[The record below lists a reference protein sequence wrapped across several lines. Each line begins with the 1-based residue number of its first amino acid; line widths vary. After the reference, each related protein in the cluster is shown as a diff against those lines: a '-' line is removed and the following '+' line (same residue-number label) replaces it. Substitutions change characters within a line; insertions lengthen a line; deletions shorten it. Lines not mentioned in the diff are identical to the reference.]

1 MRKLSLLLAFL
12 AFIAMQLQAQRQ
24 ITGTVTNADDG
35 STIPGVSVYVK
46 GDQKTGTV
54 TDINGK
60 FSLKVTENAKALVFS
75 FVGMNTVEATLGA
88 SNVVDAKMTPASTS
102 LEGVVVTALGITREK
117 KSLGYATQQISGD
130 AISTVKG
137 SNFVTSIAGKV
148 AGVNIKSTGNMGGS
162 TNIVIRGNKSILG
175 NNQALFVVDGV
186 PLDNSNTN
194 NSGQLT
200 GRNGFDYG
208 NAASDLNQND
218 IADINVLKGAAA
230 TALYG
235 SRAANGVVLITTKK
249 GTVQTTKG
257 RNIGVSISSNITTG
271 IVDKSTFPTYQ
282 SNYGAGYGP
291 FYSATDYP
299 YFRFRYDIDG
309 DGNKDYSVPTNADAS
324 LGQKFDPNLMVFQ
337 YESFYPASSN
347 YHKATPWVMAENG
360 PDYFL
365 NNSLSTSN
373 TVDVTGGTEKG
384 AFRLSYTN
392 YYEKGV
398 LPNSS
403 LKKNNVLYNGSYS
416 ILKDLTVSASA
427 NFINTRGKG
436 RNSTGYSDNIMS
448 SFRQW
453 MQTNVDYKV
462 QEDLYNATKQNLTW
476 NPNNPSNLA
485 PAYWDNPYFQRYEN
499 YETDER
505 NRLIGYVEANWK
517 ANEFLSFMARA
528 SVDTYNELQ
537 EERKANGSA
546 SGEFGVGRYEVTS
559 GYSRYNRFFIENNYD
574 LMAKF
579 NKRFGDDWSTSA
591 ILGANIRRLRND
603 RIFASTYGGLTIPKL
618 YSLNNSAGTML
629 APEELAQ
636 HIGSNGI
643 YLSASVGYKSLIF
656 VDATIRRDQSSTL
669 PKGEWTYYYPSVSA
683 SFIFNELMQDYTWL
697 NLGKFRLGYAE
708 VGNDAPW
715 GSTNDIYDLFASF
728 GDYPLVSVP
737 NTLNNADLKPE
748 RTKSLEAGL
757 ELSMFDNRIG
767 LDLSVYQTRTINQI
781 IPLAVSFATGRSSKY
796 INAGEIENKGIEV
809 ALTGNPVRMKDFRWD
824 VTLNF
829 TKQNNKVVELAP
841 GIENLQIASLQ
852 GGVSINARVGE
863 TYGVIQGT
871 DYIYKDGKRVVGDDG
886 YYLRTS
892 TSDKVLGHIT
902 PDWNAGLINSF
913 SYKDWSMSF
922 QIDWQQGGSVYS
934 LDMAYGLSTGLY
946 PETDYI
952 NDLGNPVRNSL
963 ANGGGLILDGVK
975 ADGTPNDVRIS
986 ADDTYAWGDNNYPS
1000 KEFVY
1005 DATYIKLREVVI
1017 SYRLPE
1023 RLMAKTFIR
1032 GASLS
1037 LVGSNLWIIH
1047 KDLPY
1052 ADPEASQS
1060 SGNIQGWQSGVM
1072 PSTRNIGL
1080 TVTLNF

>member
-1 MRKLSLLLAFL
+1 M
-12 AFIAMQLQAQRQ
+12 
-24 ITGTVTNADDG
+24 
-35 STIPGVSVYVK
+35 
-46 GDQKTGTV
+46 
-54 TDINGK
+54 
-60 FSLKVTENAKALVFS
+60 
-75 FVGMNTVEATLGA
+75 
-88 SNVVDAKMTPASTS
+88 
-102 LEGVVVTALGITREK
+102 
-117 KSLGYATQQISGD
+117 
-130 AISTVKG
+130 
-137 SNFVTSIAGKV
+137 
-148 AGVNIKSTGNMGGS
+148 
-162 TNIVIRGNKSILG
+162 
-175 NNQALFVVDGV
+175 
-186 PLDNSNTN
+186 
-194 NSGQLT
+194 
-200 GRNGFDYG
+200 
-208 NAASDLNQND
+208 
-218 IADINVLKGAAA
+218 
-230 TALYG
+230 
-235 SRAANGVVLITTKK
+235 LITTKK
-249 GTVQTTKG
+249 GSVQTTKG
-257 RNIGVSISSNITTG
+257 NHIGVSVSSNITTG
-271 IVDKSTFPTYQ
+271 FVDKSTFPTYQ

-324 LGQKFDPNLMVFQ
+324 LGQKFDPNLMVYQ
-337 YESFYPASSN
+337 YESFYPASKN
-347 YHKATPWVMAENG
+347 YHKATPWTMAENG
-360 PDYFL
+360 PEYFL
-365 NNSLSTSN
+365 ENSLSTTN
-373 TVDVTGGTEKG
+373 TVDVTGGTERG

-392 YYEKGV
+392 YYEKGI

-416 ILKDLTVSASA
+416 ILKDLSVSASA

-462 QEDLYNATKQNLTW
+462 QEELYNATKQNLTW
-476 NPNNPSNLA
+476 NPVNPNNLA
-485 PAYWDNPYFQRYEN
+485 PAYWDNPYFQRYQD

-505 NRLIGYVEANWK
+505 NRIIGYIEANWK
-517 ANEFLSFMARA
+517 ATDYLSFMARA

-559 GYSRYNRFFIENNYD
+559 GYSRFNRFFIETNYD
-574 LMAKF
+574 FMAKF
-579 NKRFGDDWSTSA
+579 NHRFDEDWSTSA
-591 ILGANIRRLRND
+591 ILGANIRNLRSD
-603 RIFASTYGGLTIPKL
+603 RIYASTYGGLTIPNL
-618 YSLNNSAGTML
+618 FSLSNSAGQML
-629 APEELAQ
+629 APEEATS

-643 YLSASVGYKSLIF
+643 YVNASVGYKSL
-656 VDATIRRDQSSTL
+656 VYLEGSVRRDQSSTL
-669 PKGEWTYYYPSVSA
+669 PKDQWTYYYPSISA
-683 SFIFNELMQDYTWL
+683 SFIFNELMADNTWL
-697 NLGKFRLGYAE
+697 NLGKFRINYAE

-748 RTKSLEAGL
+748 RTKSIEAGL
-757 ELSMFDNRIG
+757 EASMFDNRIG
-767 LDLSVYQTRTINQI
+767 VNLSVYKTRSINQI

-809 ALTGNPVRMKDFRWD
+809 ALTGNPIRTKDFNWD
-824 VTLNF
+824 VTLNW
-829 TKQNNKVVELAP
+829 TSYNNKVVELAP
-841 GIENLQIASLQ
+841 GIDNLQIASLQ
-852 GGVSINARVGE
+852 GGVSINARLGE

-871 DYIYKDGKRVVGDDG
+871 DYIYRDGKRVVGEDG

-892 TSDKVLGHIT
+892 TSDIVLGSII
-902 PDWNAGLINSF
+902 PDWNAGFINRF

-922 QIDWQQGGSVYS
+922 QIDFQKGGSVYS

-952 NDLGNPVRNSL
+952 NDLGYPVRNSL
-963 ANGGGLILDGVK
+963 ENGGGIILDGVK

-1005 DATYIKLREVVI
+1005 DASYIKLREVVI

-1052 ADPEASQS
+1052 ADPESSQS